1 MTAAYTLRGTTAKQR
16 SGRVA
21 GGVRR
26 RVPLAI
32 LAILASLPCCVAP
45 CAAVAPAAAEAA
57 GAPAESERW
66 RVSFVPYLWITEVHG
81 NVRIGD
87 LSAPIDVGF
96 DRVFDLM
103 GNGDLLGGM
112 GYLEARHDRLILFTD
127 ATGSVVRTKQSVPVG
142 KADLAADFATLEFG
156 AGWRVYE
163 GFDAISVDALAGGRY
178 NYLYNSIDVTTGSG
192 ASGPGRD
199 ATVDF
204 VDPFVGGRWAVRFTD
219 ALSLVFRGDIGG
231 FGAGSQLAWSLLGG
245 FRYETPWS
253 LGPARVDAFAVYKVY
268 DLDYRSGSGSSRRA
282 IAEEFRGPALGVG
295 AVF

>member
-1 MTAAYTLRGTTAKQR
+1 MTAAYTLDGTTAKER
-16 SGRVA
+16 GDRGRGHVA
-21 GGVRR
+21 CCALLAFLAGV
-26 RVPLAI
+26 L
-32 LAILASLPCCVAP
+32 SC
-45 CAAVAPAAAEAA
+45 APARAADSVGADPAA
-57 GAPAESERW
+57 GPSAPSDGW

-96 DRVFDLM
+96 DKVFDLM

-112 GYLEARHDRLILFTD
+112 GYLEARRDRLILFTD

-156 AGWRVYE
+156 VGWRLYE
-163 GFDAISVDALAGGRY
+163 GFDAISVDGLVGGRY

-199 ATVDF
+199 VTVDF
-204 VDPFVGGRWAVRFTD
+204 VDPFVGGRWAVHFTD
-219 ALSLVFRGDIGG
+219 ALSLLFRGDIGG
-231 FGAGSQLAWSLLGG
+231 FGAGSQLAWSLFGG
-245 FRYETPWS
+245 LRYETPWS
-253 LGPARVDAFAVYKVY
+253 LGPARMDAFAAYKVY
-268 DLDYRSGSGSSRRA
+268 DFDYRSGTSRRA
-282 IAEEFRGPALGVG
+282 IAEEFRGPALGLG

>member
-1 MTAAYTLRGTTAKQR
+1 MLRGLTAKE
-16 SGRVA
+16 GRAGVA
-21 GGVRR
+21 GRLVRATL
-26 RVPLAI
+26 LAI
-32 LAILASLPCCVAP
+32 LALLPRSVPAHAAADVVAE
-45 CAAVAPAAAEAA
+45 PAAAPS
-57 GAPAESERW
+57 APSVASDGW

-96 DRVFDLM
+96 DKVFDLM

-112 GYLEARHDRLILFTD
+112 GYLEARRDRLILFAD
-127 ATGSVVRTKQSVPVG
+127 ATGSVVRTQQSVPGG

-156 AGWRVYE
+156 AGWRLYE
-163 GFDAISVDALAGGRY
+163 GFDAISIDGLAGGRY

-192 ASGPGRD
+192 ASGTGRN

-204 VDPFVGGRWAVRFTD
+204 VDPFVGGRWAVHFTD
-219 ALSLVFRGDIGG
+219 ALSLLFRGDIGG
-231 FGAGSQLAWSLLGG
+231 FGAGSQLAWSLFSG

-253 LGPARVDAFAVYKVY
+253 LGPARMDAFAAYKVY
-268 DLDYRSGSGSSRRA
+268 DFDYRSGSGTSRRA
-282 IAEEFRGPALGVG
+282 IAEEFRGPALGLG